1 MQLKSVACYNDV
13 IQTFGRQLQQC
24 CIQNFKSQCFEYNFA
39 ADCKQVVGKRC
50 DQMAPVQ
57 THCRNIQGC
66 PTYKAKNLNQ
76 SFFTSNVFIG
86 CMIAFIIFSVGLFF
100 ICRRASQPDT
110 TFEIA
115 SERDLK
121 KKKNK
126 LKSPASSKGEKK
138 RQLKA

>member
-1 MQLKSVACYNDV
+1 MANPAARKELKKTILSSGVSAEM
-13 IQTFGRQLQQC
+13 
-24 CIQNFKSQCFEYNFA
+24 FENEGTLTEMMAFSFLNFA
-39 ADCKQVVGKRC
+39 C
-50 DQMAPVQ
+50 
-57 THCRNIQGC
+57 NIDKFL
-66 PTYKAKNLNQ
+66 PN
-76 SFFTSNVFIG
+76 
-86 CMIAFIIFSVGLFF
+86 VGLFF